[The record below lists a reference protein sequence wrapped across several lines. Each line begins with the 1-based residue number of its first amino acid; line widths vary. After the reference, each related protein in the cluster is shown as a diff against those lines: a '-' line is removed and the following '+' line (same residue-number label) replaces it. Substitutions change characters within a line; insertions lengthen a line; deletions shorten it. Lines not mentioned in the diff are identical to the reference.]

1 MTPPDGW
8 SARGQADTAPTPKPD
23 TTPVYAPPTFYQP
36 SLRPLPPQPMPP
48 YVPPRSRP
56 TWVPIL
62 VLVLVMIF
70 GAGIFG
76 VKSLINHFG
85 KNKEVVESQTYPLS
99 KSAAVTITT
108 LNGSINVQSWD
119 QPQADVRI
127 IKRGNSDDDIQNIP
141 VTIKNDN
148 GNLSIDSSQARN
160 NTEVRF
166 EIKLPR
172 DLGQVRFNS
181 TNGAIKVSDI
191 AGSIAVETTNGSITL
206 SDVSG
211 VEKATTTNGAI
222 KAVIENVTLNKPME
236 FTSTNG
242 SIDIRFDTDFNAVL
256 EASTVHGSIS
266 LDDDFN
272 IPVQKSRPFGQR
284 AGGRIGSGGPPL
296 NVSTTNGSIRISK

>member
-1 MTPPDGW
+1 
-8 SARGQADTAPTPKPD
+8 
-23 TTPVYAPPTFYQP
+23 
-36 SLRPLPPQPMPP
+36 MPP
-48 YVPPRSRP
+48 YVPPRSRS

-62 VLVLVMIF
+62 VLVLVMVF
-70 GAGIFG
+70 GAGFFG
-76 VKSLINHFG
+76 VRSIVRRIRDNVAGAIN
-85 KNKEVVESQTYPLS
+85 KKEVVESQTYALS

-172 DLGQVRFNS
+172 NVGQVRLNS

-222 KAVIENVTLNKPME
+222 KAVIENVTLNQPME
-236 FTSTNG
+236 FRSTNG
-242 SIDIRFDTDFNAVL
+242 SIDVRFDTDFNAVL
-256 EASTVHGSIS
+256 EASTTHGSIN
-266 LDDDFN
+266 LDEDFN

-296 NVSTTNGSIRISK
+296 TISTTNGSIRISK